1 MESMITQNEKLKILM
16 IRGRLVTSNEFSGAQ
31 IAVLT
36 HTVGKVSLRGA
47 RPDGLRGPPPGLA
60 NSVRQF

>member
-1 MESMITQNEKLKILM
+1 MITQNEKLKIL
-16 IRGRLVTSNEFSGAQ
+16 IRGRLVTSNDLSGAQ
-31 IAVLT
+31 IAVLK

-60 NSVRQF
+60 NIVRQF